1 MKDRS
6 YAIDFLRL
14 VSILGV
20 IAIHTSTSFLDR
32 STPLTLQFYIVHAVN
47 QLTRFSVPL
56 FFAISGFLL
65 TSRYANISSLKK
77 FYNRR
82 FSKIII
88 PYIFW
93 TLVYYLIIFPNPI
106 FSLFSFNF
114 LNNLLTG
121 DASYQLYF
129 IPVIILLY
137 LIFPF
142 IVTYKKLFFSKIF
155 VFSFIIIEAII
166 LSATYYSNT
175 NLPIYPPI
183 RNTLLNLLPFF
194 IGCYAALNKNELAEF
209 VKKYSLFLVLISL
222 FAGLV
227 IILESLFLFKATRNA
242 DFIRNQW
249 RVSVMIYALSVG
261 ALGGYYYNKFF
272 HKWNHIIHRLSGLSF
287 GVFFIH
293 IVFLNYAVGY
303 IDVLKINNLFFQFI
317 AYLTVYALSFV
328 TIYFASKIKL
338 LGKLVG
344 ANI

>member
-20 IAIHTSTSFLDR
+20 IVIHTSTSFLDR
-32 STPLTLQFYIVHAVN
+32 STPFTLQFYIVHAVN

-65 TSRYANISSLKK
+65 TSRYPNIPSLKK

-82 FSKIII
+82 FSRIII
-88 PYIFW
+88 PYVFW
-93 TLVYYLIIFPNPI
+93 TLIYFLIIFPNPAL
-106 FSLFSFNF
+106 SLLSFNF

-137 LIFPF
+137 LIFP
-142 IVTYKKLFFSKIF
+142 IIMNYKRLLFSRFF
-155 VFSFIIIEAII
+155 VFSFVAIESII
-166 LSATYYSNT
+166 LSATYYTNT
-175 NLPIYPPI
+175 NLPLYPPI

-194 IGCYAALNKNELAEF
+194 IGCYAALNKDELSEF
-209 VKKYSLFLVLISL
+209 IKKHSFFLVLISVL
-222 FAGLV
+222 SGTA
-227 IILESLFLFKATRNA
+227 IILESLFLFRETHNA

-249 RVSVMIYALSVG
+249 RASVIVYALSIG
-261 ALGGYYYNKFF
+261 ALGGYYYNRFL
-272 HKWNHIIHRLSGLSF
+272 HRWNKTIHLLSGLSF

-293 IVFLNYAVGY
+293 VVFLTYIVGLTDIFKFY
-303 IDVLKINNLFFQFI
+303 NIFYQILV
-317 AYLTVYALSFV
+317 YLLVVTLSFI
-328 TIYFASKIKL
+328 TMYFAGKIKFI
-338 LGKLVG
+338 GKIVG
-344 ANI
+344 AGL

>member
-6 YAIDFLRL
+6 YAIDFLRV

-20 IAIHTSTSFLDR
+20 VAIHSSTSFLDR
-32 STPLTLQFYIVHAVN
+32 STPFTLQFYIVHAFN

-65 TSRYANISSLKK
+65 TSRYPNISSLKN

-93 TLVYYLIIFPNPI
+93 TLVYYLIIFPNPVL
-106 FSLFSFNF
+106 SLFSFNF

-137 LIFPF
+137 LIFPI
-142 IVTYKKLFFSKIF
+142 IVSYKKIFFSKLF

-166 LSATYYSNT
+166 LSATYYQNV
-175 NLPIYPPI
+175 NLPLYPPI
-183 RNTLLNLLPFF
+183 RNTILNLFPFF
-194 IGCYAALNKNELAEF
+194 IGCYGALNKTELAEF
-209 VKKYSLFLVLISL
+209 VKKHTLFLVTLSAV
-222 FAGLV
+222 AGV
-227 IILESLFLFKATRNA
+227 AIITESLLLFKVTHNA
-242 DFIRNQW
+242 EFIRNQW
-249 RVSVMIYALSVG
+249 RVSIMVYSLSAG
-261 ALGGYYYNKFF
+261 TLAGYYYNRFF
-272 HKWNHIIHRLSGLSF
+272 HKWNKVVHFLSGLSL

-293 IVFLNYAVGY
+293 VVFLTYIVGLTDIFKFY
-303 IDVLKINNLFFQFI
+303 NIFSQILV
-317 AYLTVYALSFV
+317 YLLVTTFSFV
-328 TIYFASKIKL
+328 MIYFAGKIKFI
-338 LGKLVG
+338 GKIVG
-344 ANI
+344 AGL